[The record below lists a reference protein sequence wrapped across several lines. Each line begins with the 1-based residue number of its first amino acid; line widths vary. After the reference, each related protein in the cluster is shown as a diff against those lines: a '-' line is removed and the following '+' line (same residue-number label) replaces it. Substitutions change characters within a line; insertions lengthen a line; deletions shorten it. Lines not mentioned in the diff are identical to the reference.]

1 MELELLRALILI
13 ANTCFL
19 QNSCEDCPCENFVA
33 KCLASGE
40 QRADSYDQSRFSG
53 QQPTLPEIFTSMIN
67 LNANRKVD
75 ALGRIVIPSKL
86 RDKFAIEPGDKVEF
100 FSTYVD
106 GVMYLCMACPHAA
119 PPREETEN

>member
-19 QNSCEDCPCENFVA
+19 QNSCEDCPMRELVA
-33 KCLASGE
+33 RCLASGE

-53 QQPTLPEIFTSMIN
+53 QQPTLLEIFTSMIN

>member
-1 MELELLRALILI
+1 MDLELLRALILI

-19 QNSCEDCPCENFVA
+19 QNSCDGSFFRSVA
-33 KCLASGE
+33 
-40 QRADSYDQSRFSG
+40 YF
-53 QQPTLPEIFTSMIN
+53 LPEIFTSMIN
-67 LNANRKVD
+67 LNANRKVN

>member
-1 MELELLRALILI
+1 M
-13 ANTCFL
+13 
-19 QNSCEDCPCENFVA
+19 
-33 KCLASGE
+33 
-40 QRADSYDQSRFSG
+40 SRFSV
-53 QQPTLPEIFTSMIN
+53 QQSIPTEIFTRMIN

-86 RDKFAIEPGDKVEF
+86 RDRFAIEPGDKVEF
-100 FSTYVD
+100 FSTYVN

>member
-1 MELELLRALILI
+1 MVINKRPSFEGSVNESLFR
-13 ANTCFL
+13 
-19 QNSCEDCPCENFVA
+19 SVA
-33 KCLASGE
+33 YS
-40 QRADSYDQSRFSG
+40 
-53 QQPTLPEIFTSMIN
+53 PEIFTRMIN

>member
-1 MELELLRALILI
+1 MWQDALR
-13 ANTCFL
+13 
-19 QNSCEDCPCENFVA
+19 VA
-33 KCLASGE
+33 SKE
-40 QRADSYDQSRFSG
+40 
-53 QQPTLPEIFTSMIN
+53 PTLTIRVIFPGSSLPESFTSMIN

>member
-1 MELELLRALILI
+1 M
-13 ANTCFL
+13 
-19 QNSCEDCPCENFVA
+19 
-33 KCLASGE
+33 G
-40 QRADSYDQSRFSG
+40 RFSV
-53 QQPTLPEIFTSMIN
+53 QQLIPSEIFTKMIN

>member
-1 MELELLRALILI
+1 MG
-13 ANTCFL
+13 CF
-19 QNSCEDCPCENFVA
+19 SV
-33 KCLASGE
+33 
-40 QRADSYDQSRFSG
+40 
-53 QQPTLPEIFTSMIN
+53 QQPILSEIFTRMIN
-67 LNANRKVD
+67 LNTNRKVD

-119 PPREETEN
+119 PPREEAEN

>member
-1 MELELLRALILI
+1 MNALCVNF
-13 ANTCFL
+13 AAR
-19 QNSCEDCPCENFVA
+19 CPV
-33 KCLASGE
+33 SGK

-53 QQPTLPEIFTSMIN
+53 QQPTLPEIFTRMIN

-106 GVMYLCMACPHAA
+106 GVQYLCMACPHAA
-119 PPREETEN
+119 PPREEAEN

>member
-1 MELELLRALILI
+1 M
-13 ANTCFL
+13 
-19 QNSCEDCPCENFVA
+19 
-33 KCLASGE
+33 G
-40 QRADSYDQSRFSG
+40 RFSV
-53 QQPTLPEIFTSMIN
+53 QQPILSEIFFCFIN

-75 ALGRIVIPSKL
+75 ALGRTVIPSKL

-119 PPREETEN
+119 PPREEAEN

>member
-1 MELELLRALILI
+1 MNVL
-13 ANTCFL
+13 CV
-19 QNSCEDCPCENFVA
+19 NFVV
-33 KCLASGE
+33 KCLVNGE

-53 QQPTLPEIFTSMIN
+53 QQPTLPEIFTRMIN

-106 GVMYLCMACPHAA
+106 GVQYLCMACPHAA
-119 PPREETEN
+119 PPREEAEN

>member
-1 MELELLRALILI
+1 MASYL
-13 ANTCFL
+13 ANGNQISGPASKERKWVVFPFSSLFL
-19 QNSCEDCPCENFVA
+19 S
-33 KCLASGE
+33 
-40 QRADSYDQSRFSG
+40 
-53 QQPTLPEIFTSMIN
+53 EIFTRMIN

>member
-1 MELELLRALILI
+1 MDLELLRALILI
-13 ANTCFL
+13 ANTC
-19 QNSCEDCPCENFVA
+19 SCKIPAKTAPCVNFAA

-53 QQPTLPEIFTSMIN
+53 QQPTLPEIFTRMIN

>member
-19 QNSCEDCPCENFVA
+19 QN
-33 KCLASGE
+33 
-40 QRADSYDQSRFSG
+40 SG

-100 FSTYVD
+100 FSIYVD

-119 PPREETEN
+119 PPREEAEN